1 MNPFARLGVEPKF
14 SVDLSELERVHRELS
29 RALHPDKHTQGL
41 PAERRKTLDEAVAV
55 NEAWRIVRDPL
66 RRAEAILALRGMEA
80 EGADAKPSPAFL
92 MDMLQL
98 REELEG
104 AKTKG
109 AAALGRLAAKVEG
122 AFERTRDRLAAA
134 LDEGNETFGSAPRLL
149 AELRF
154 QRRLLDEIASLED
167 D

>member
-14 SVDLSELERVHRELS
+14 SVDVTELERVHRDLS
-29 RALHPDKHTQGL
+29 RALHPDKHLQSL
-41 PAERRKTLDEAVAV
+41 PSERRTTLDEAVAV

-66 RRAEAILALRGMEA
+66 RRAEALLALRGVEV
-80 EGADAKPSPAFL
+80 EGPEAKPSAAFL
-92 MDMLQL
+92 MEMMER
-98 REELEG
+98 REELEV

-109 AAALGRLAAKVEG
+109 SSALERLAADVEA

-134 LDEGNETFGSAPRLL
+134 LDQDDRRFGSAPRLL

-154 QRRLLDEIASLED
+154 QRRLLDEIACLED